1 MFLRIL
7 VLITAI
13 LQIPAAAL
21 LSVGTFE
28 NVTRPLPTLIQPAG
42 WAFSIWGLIYLLS
55 LVFAIYQ
62 VIPKND
68 NQTLRAVRIPALIAF
83 AGSTLWLWLAGD
95 STIVVWGTVPV
106 LFIMAGALSYVVS
119 QPRLPARWPQLFSQS
134 TLLPYAAWTGIAQ
147 WLNVQ
152 ALLNDREVITTESIN
167 LISNLG
173 FLVCIALFSFY
184 FFYRSGWSVW
194 YGGVIAWASLG
205 IVVANMPSGSYFVAI
220 FAGLLGLSALACIR
234 RL

>member
-1 MFLRIL
+1 MFLRIVVL
-7 VLITAI
+7 VTAI

-21 LSVGTFE
+21 LSIGTFE

-42 WAFSIWGLIYLLS
+42 WTFSIWGLIYLLS

-83 AGSTLWLWLAGD
+83 AGSTVWLWLAGD
-95 STIVVWGTVPV
+95 STIVVWGTIPV
-106 LFIMAGALSYVVS
+106 LFIMAGALSYVVI

-134 TLLPYAAWTGIAQ
+134 ILLPYAAWTGIAQ
-147 WLNVQ
+147 WLNIQ
-152 ALLNDREVITTESIN
+152 ALLNDREIIVTESVN
-167 LISNLG
+167 LLSNLG
-173 FLVCIALFSFY
+173 FLVCIAAFSFY

-194 YGGVIAWASLG
+194 YGGVIAWASVG
-205 IVVANMPSGSYFVAI
+205 VVVANMPNGSYFVAI
-220 FAGLLGLSALACIR
+220 FAGLLGLAALASIR
-234 RL
+234 RY